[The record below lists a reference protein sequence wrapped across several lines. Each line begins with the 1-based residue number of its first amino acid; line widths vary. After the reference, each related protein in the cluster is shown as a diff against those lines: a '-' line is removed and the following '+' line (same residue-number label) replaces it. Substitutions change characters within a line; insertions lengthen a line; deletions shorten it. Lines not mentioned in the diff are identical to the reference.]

1 MAKSIGTRFLGFED
15 IFICHR
21 DSKTCVLFMAMLTYA
36 NQTLKNKGEDQLRIA
51 KRGRGRFRDFF
62 ITVSERQFKRVF
74 TMIAM
79 TRASRK
85 ERVDC
90 IEATEVTIVT
100 MKLTSKKSE
109 RKRMTGQLFIESY
122 TQSFQY
128 QL

>member
-1 MAKSIGTRFLGFED
+1 MAKSIRTRFFGFED
-15 IFICHR
+15 IFIRYR

-85 ERVDC
+85 ESVDC

-109 RKRMTGQLFIESY
+109 RKRMTG
-122 TQSFQY
+122 
-128 QL
+128 